1 MEIHNFVLVAWNHGL
16 IYFWLPKFCAAAVL
30 FGVAVLHVNPESVD
44 PGLAV
49 ALATVCWADVCFDL
63 TWLVLLFLQAK
74 VNNWSTGLVCEN

>member
-16 IYFWLPKFCAAAVL
+16 ICFRLPKFRAVAVL
-30 FGVAVLHVNPESVD
+30 FAVAPESVD
-44 PGLAV
+44 LGLAV